1 MSITKIAEQMV
12 RREYL
17 KKNITL
23 PAKFWNLPEFK
34 PSYRRQM
41 MLASKFIR
49 TYGIEALERVVDR
62 ETWAYSLATKKFP
75 DMLELEVSKIKEE
88 ALIKEII
95 SKNKSTYTDKIDM
108 SDIPLFR
115 PPKLDNSSFI
125 E

>member
-41 MLASKFIR
+41 MLASKLCR
-49 TYGIEALERVVDR
+49 TYGEDAVQAVIDR
-62 ETWAYSLATKKFP
+62 EEWAFSLAPKKFP
-75 DMLELEVSKIKEE
+75 EMMEIEANRIKTSKMLEEISEKKKPVKIEGTE
-88 ALIKEII
+88 SA
-95 SKNKSTYTDKIDM
+95 
-108 SDIPLFR
+108 PLFR
-115 PPKLDNSSFI
+115 PPISDKRSILD